1 MSLMAIDNEQISV
14 LCSRYKQFLTQFELA
29 WISTFTQSHCHFWT
43 TWKHRQW
50 NLTQCV
56 KLRCT
61 YMDRHTGISL
71 HNNCTVQTYR
81 NMLLFHYKHQI
92 YILTFLCCCSLTRH
106 NEQRITYTNVLT
118 SRLHFFLENI
128 WTIQLKTNYYN
139 YWKHFIG
146 NNLSLRTA
154 ILGHTL
160 HPQHICSHSTINI
173 HI

>member
-1 MSLMAIDNEQISV
+1 MSLMAIDNEQTSV

-92 YILTFLCCCSLTRH
+92 YVLTFLCCCSLTHH
-106 NEQRITYTNVLT
+106 N
-118 SRLHFFLENI
+118 
-128 WTIQLKTNYYN
+128 
-139 YWKHFIG
+139 
-146 NNLSLRTA
+146 
-154 ILGHTL
+154 
-160 HPQHICSHSTINI
+160 
-173 HI
+173 

>member
-81 NMLLFHYKHQI
+81 NMLLFHYKHQFI
-92 YILTFLCCCSLTRH
+92 YIKLFFVVAVWHITMTKNNIYQCTDIQTSFLLRKH
-106 NEQRITYTNVLT
+106 LDN
-118 SRLHFFLENI
+118 
-128 WTIQLKTNYYN
+128 TIKNQLLYS
-139 YWKHFIG
+139 WKHFIG
-146 NNLSLRTA
+146 NNLSLHTA

-160 HPQHICSHSTINI
+160 HPQHMCSHTTINI

>member
-1 MSLMAIDNEQISV
+1 MAIDNEQISV

-61 YMDRHTGISL
+61 YTYRHTGISL

-92 YILTFLCCCSLTRH
+92 YILTFLCCCSLTYH
-106 NEQRITYTNVLT
+106 NDK
-118 SRLHFFLENI
+118 ENI
-128 WTIQLKTNYYN
+128 YQCTDIQTSFLLRKCFDNTIKNQLFNN
-139 YWKHFIG
+139 SWKHFIG
-146 NNLSLRTA
+146 NNFSLHTA

-160 HPQHICSHSTINI
+160 HPQHICSHSTITI

>member
-1 MSLMAIDNEQISV
+1 MALMTQNYFRNTSLISLMAIDNEQISV

-29 WISTFTQSHCHFWT
+29 WISTFTQSHCHFGT

-61 YMDRHTGISL
+61 YMHRHTGISL

-92 YILTFLCCCSLTRH
+92 C
-106 NEQRITYTNVLT
+106 
-118 SRLHFFLENI
+118 
-128 WTIQLKTNYYN
+128 IQLFFVVAVWHITMTK
-139 YWKHFIG
+139 
-146 NNLSLRTA
+146 NNIYQCIDIQTSLL
-154 ILGHTL
+154 ISK
-160 HPQHICSHSTINI
+160 CFDNTIKNQLL
-173 HI
+173 